1 MDDLEAESNKTIS
14 ETRLF
19 IKNQFKNA
27 HAFYI
32 NFEAIELMEK
42 LVSLLEEVHER
53 KNQK

>member
-1 MDDLEAESNKTIS
+1 MSDLETESAATIS
-14 ETRLF
+14 ETKLF

-42 LVSLLEEVHER
+42 LVSLLEKSHER
-53 KNQK
+53 KNKR